1 MLFLWERVIPDLSS
15 WHDLAMVETNEILI
29 VFTPTIMLKFYFQLD
44 LQFYF
49 GVVWNLVPVKLGQN
63 LILRYDFWRKD
74 LNQILYQ
81 TVFL

>member
-1 MLFLWERVIPDLSS
+1 
-15 WHDLAMVETNEILI
+15 MVETKEILI

-49 GVVWNLVPVKLGQN
+49 GVVWNLVPVKLGQK

-74 LNQILYQ
+74 QNQILYQ